1 MYKKVICIAF
11 ALLCIFS
18 LTTVNAATQ
27 SNFIDLQA
35 YNEIYKMSEESDVS
49 LPFIKVFS
57 EKAIYDKPITKSGLS
72 IASKGISTNQNIG
85 GVQTIISNDT
95 VQIDGTLEYAV
106 IMATNVEITGT
117 ISKDVLILAESVF
130 ITDSATIGGDAI
142 VMAKTTELKG
152 NVVGNFIANS
162 SSFLMNG
169 TVGKDFRV
177 RSENIEFN
185 NYTIGGNIYVETN
198 SDVNLSE
205 KYPEAVVAKFQTNVV
220 TKEEKTQQTLN
231 KVYKCVIAIALFTI
245 TNMIIKKI
253 NPNLFTNMANKVK
266 NNSTYAIILG
276 VLSLVTIPLVIF
288 LLVILSAF
296 GLSAVTMPLFVA
308 YIALII
314 ITISLAKFIT
324 GSVLYEYVKE
334 KAKVDTKL
342 KEIATLIGIFA
353 GIYILCNIPY
363 IAGIMTMATVL
374 FSAASVITAM
384 TKKNKE

>member
-1 MYKKVICIAF
+1 M
-11 ALLCIFS
+11 LL
-18 LTTVNAATQ
+18 
-27 SNFIDLQA
+27 
-35 YNEIYKMSEESDVS
+35 K
-49 LPFIKVFS
+49 
-57 EKAIYDKPITKSGLS
+57 
-72 IASKGISTNQNIG
+72 
-85 GVQTIISNDT
+85 II
-95 VQIDGTLEYAV
+95 V
-106 IMATNVEITGT
+106 
-117 ISKDVLILAESVF
+117 
-130 ITDSATIGGDAI
+130 
-142 VMAKTTELKG
+142 
-152 NVVGNFIANS
+152 
-162 SSFLMNG
+162 
-169 TVGKDFRV
+169 
-177 RSENIEFN
+177 
-185 NYTIGGNIYVETN
+185 
-198 SDVNLSE
+198 
-205 KYPEAVVAKFQTNVV
+205 
-220 TKEEKTQQTLN
+220 
-231 KVYKCVIAIALFTI
+231 KVYKCIIAIALFTI

-253 NPNLFTNMANKVK
+253 NPNLFTNMTNKVK
-266 NNSTYAIILG
+266 SNSTYAIILG